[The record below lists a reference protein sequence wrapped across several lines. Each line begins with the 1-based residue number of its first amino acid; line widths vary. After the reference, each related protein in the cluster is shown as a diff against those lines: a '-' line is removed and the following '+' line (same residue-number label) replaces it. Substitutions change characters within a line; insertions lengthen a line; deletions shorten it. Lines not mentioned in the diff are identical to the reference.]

1 MILKEDQYFNIIHVL
16 VESATS
22 GDEEFGFATV
32 MDDIKP
38 SFVGEWTPTNSEYDK
53 SRVIEEFNTYNPDNA
68 LNDENLEKLEARQ
81 SFYPVDEN
89 YFVGGLD
96 LEKPTYL
103 GMRDYRL
110 PTFEFDGETFE
121 NFLLPTDFDLFYK
134 EGDEY
139 IQVKFN

>member
-22 GDEEFGFATV
+22 SEEDFGFATV

-38 SFVGEWTPTNSEYDK
+38 SFVGEWTPTSSEYDRM
-53 SRVIEEFNTYNPDNA
+53 RVIEEFNAYNSDNA
-68 LNDENLEKLEARQ
+68 LGNENLEKLEARQ

-89 YFVGGLD
+89 YFVGGLN

-110 PTFEFDGETFE
+110 PELQFNGEILK
-121 NFLLPTDFDLFYK
+121 NALM
-134 EGDEY
+134 
-139 IQVKFN
+139 NM